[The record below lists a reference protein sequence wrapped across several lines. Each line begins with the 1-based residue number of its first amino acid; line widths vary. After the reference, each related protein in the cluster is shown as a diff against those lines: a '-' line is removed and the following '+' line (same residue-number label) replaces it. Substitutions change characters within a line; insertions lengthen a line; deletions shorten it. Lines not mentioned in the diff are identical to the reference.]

1 MYDVLT
7 DPNVSVFDIVKPTNV
22 PKLTVAPARISLAKV
37 ESKLLGEIDGHFRL
51 KDKFQVVQRVGG
63 VRRDPHRHAAHAR
76 DDHCERARRVHSHPD
91 PDPVFLLRARGHG
104 RSPRDDRED
113 QEPAESEPPDPRR
126 RDHAS
131 RQAHDAREGHPG
143 TDRPGLQGEALQDD
157 DLEVHSTR
165 GVARVSRI
173 HLHVRSAFVRRAR
186 VLQPDGGDSRPVSK
200 RRGLPESSR
209 MRHDSHFVDQLV
221 RADELP
227 VGRRI
232 AIHLIEANPDQPR
245 SVMGDL
251 SELTKSIVDKGVLEP
266 ILVRPRGDGRFTII
280 SGERRFRAS
289 LDAGLA
295 EIPCIEMDVP
305 DNELLEIAL
314 IENLQRKDLSPFEEA
329 EGYRGAPG
337 TPRLHARADRRR
349 SGEVARHDHG
359 GALHRATPRPRAGG
373 MSARR
378 HRLAL
383 VPPRARDDSRT
394 RTSCSRR
401 WRRWRAARA

>member
-1 MYDVLT
+1 
-7 DPNVSVFDIVKPTNV
+7 
-22 PKLTVAPARISLAKV
+22 
-37 ESKLLGEIDGHFRL
+37 
-51 KDKFQVVQRVGG
+51 
-63 VRRDPHRHAAHAR
+63 
-76 DDHCERARRVHSHPD
+76 
-91 PDPVFLLRARGHG
+91 
-104 RSPRDDRED
+104 
-113 QEPAESEPPDPRR
+113 
-126 RDHAS
+126 
-131 RQAHDAREGHPG
+131 
-143 TDRPGLQGEALQDD
+143 
-157 DLEVHSTR
+157 
-165 GVARVSRI
+165 
-173 HLHVRSAFVRRAR
+173 
-186 VLQPDGGDSRPVSK
+186 VSK

-305 DNELLEIAL
+305 DNELLEITL

-329 EGYRGAPG
+329 EGYKALQERHGYTHEQIADAVGKSRVTITEALSISRLPDRVQAECRRADIGSRSFLLELGRLKDEDLMLAAIAAMTKGETLGRDVLREVKKDARRGATLNLG
-337 TPRLHARADRRR
+337 GLRRAYTLDFAPEDKRYKVSLVLKGRIHKKDEILEAIR
-349 SGEVARHDHG
+349 D
-359 GALHRATPRPRAGG
+359 L
-373 MSARR
+373 ARR
-378 HRLAL
+378 IEAGDIDLETQGRFVKAK
-383 VPPRARDDSRT
+383 AKK
-394 RTSCSRR
+394 
-401 WRRWRAARA
+401 